1 VSNTRNLR
9 ITLALFGAAAVA
21 SFAPAAS
28 QASVCN
34 EATEGQRGDLVA
46 TGTPDP
52 DPPARYKTDLAALPG
67 KGGGLQIAAERSGAL
82 TQCGPGDDG
91 SGGGDD
97 GTGGGD
103 DGTGGGDDGSG
114 GGDDGT
120 GGGDDGSGGDDDGE
134 IIGGGGG
141 VVT

>member
-52 DPPARYKTDLAALPG
+52 DPPARYKTGLAALPG
-67 KGGGLQIAAERSGAL
+67 KGGGLQIAAEQSPAL
-82 TQCGPGDDG
+82 TQCGPADDGGDDDDG
-91 SGGGDD
+91 EIIGGGDD

-103 DGTGGGDDGSG
+103 DGT
-114 GGDDGT
+114 
-120 GGGDDGSGGDDDGE
+120 GGDDDGE

>member
-1 VSNTRNLR
+1 MSNTQNLR

-91 SGGGDD
+91 GGDD
-97 GTGGGD
+97 GGEII
-103 DGTGGGDDGSG
+103 GGGDDGSG
-114 GGDDGT
+114 GGDDGS
-120 GGGDDGSGGDDDGE
+120 GGDDGGE